1 MKTSSLA
8 IAAVILAGLSAPV
21 FAADGLSSSN
31 SDFDRDYYLTQ
42 LLQKGVNVTDVNEGA
57 PGQIRATVQL
67 ADGSNKFQYFYEETL
82 QPVKATGTNTRVLTK
97 LDTGAKTAVPA
108 STESLLEDHFF
119 D

>member
-8 IAAVILAGLSAPV
+8 IAAVVLAGLSAPV
-21 FAADGLSSSN
+21 FASDAMSN

-42 LLQKGVNVTDVNEGA
+42 LLQKGINVTDVNEGA

-67 ADGSNKFQYFYEETL
+67 ADGSSKFQYFYEETL

-97 LDTGAKTAVPA
+97 LDTGAKAAVPA